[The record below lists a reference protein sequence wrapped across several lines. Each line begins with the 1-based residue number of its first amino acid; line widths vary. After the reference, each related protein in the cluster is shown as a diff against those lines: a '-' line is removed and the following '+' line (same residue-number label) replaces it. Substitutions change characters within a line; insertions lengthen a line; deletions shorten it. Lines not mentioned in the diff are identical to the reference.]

1 MEVIDVVEEED
12 TMDYM
17 VRESVF
23 EWDDEVLGNG

>member
-1 MEVIDVVEEED
+1 MEVSDVVEEEY

-23 EWDDEVLGNG
+23 ETDDEVLGNG

>member
-17 VRESVF
+17 VRESVL
-23 EWDDEVLGNG
+23 ETDDEVMGNG